1 MEHIV
6 EFKNV
11 IVEYQMKHYNLR
23 AVNDFSL
30 KIPRG
35 KITAL
40 VGESGSGKTTLAS
53 TLLNNVSKPGKIVS
67 GEILYYGGES
77 VYNIL
82 DLDSKKLNQFRW
94 SKISM
99 VFQGAQNA
107 LNPIMTIF
115 EQFYETLKVHRHD
128 ITEEEAEAICIQYL
142 ELVNLDYEKVFKAYP
157 HELSGGMKQ
166 RVMIAFS
173 LLLEPSLI
181 ILDEPTTALDV
192 IVQDYIFKLLKKIN
206 VELKISMLLLTHDIS
221 VVSKYAD
228 YVAVMYGGKLM
239 EYGSVKNVFTQK
251 RHPYTKG
258 LIESTPS
265 LDKDIDS
272 IKPIP
277 GNPPD
282 LMNMPSGC
290 VFHPRCNKA
299 FSACPITDPKL
310 VLLENGN
317 HLVKCLLYK
326 GGDDNE

>member
-1 MEHIV
+1 MEYIV

-11 IVEYQMKHYNLR
+11 IVEYVMKKYNLR

-30 KIPRG
+30 KIKQG

-40 VGESGSGKTTLAS
+40 VGESGSGKTTIAN
-53 TLLNNVSKPGKIVS
+53 TLLKNISEPGRIIS
-67 GEILYYGGES
+67 GEVIYYQEDNEIDITKLEGES
-77 VYNIL
+77 
-82 DLDSKKLNQFRW
+82 LNNFRW

-107 LNPIMTIF
+107 LNPIMTIYD
-115 EQFYETLKVHRHD
+115 QFYETLKVHRKS
-128 ITEEEAEAICIQYL
+128 ITEDEVIEISTRYL
-142 ELVNLDYEKVFKAYP
+142 NLVNLDSEKIFKAYP

-206 VELKISMLLLTHDIS
+206 LELKISMLLLTHDIS

-239 EYGSVKNVFTQK
+239 EYGTVKTVFGEK
-251 RHPYTKG
+251 SHPYTEG
-258 LIESTPS
+258 LINSTPS
-265 LDKDIDS
+265 LDKDIDL
-272 IKPIP
+272 IKTIP

-282 LMNMPSGC
+282 LTDMPSGC
-290 VFHPRCNKA
+290 IFHPRCAKA
-299 FSACPITDPKL
+299 FDRCSLVEPKAFN
-310 VLLENGN
+310 VKSD
-317 HLVKCLLYK
+317 HIVKCLLFET
-326 GGDDNE
+326 GDNK

>member
-1 MEHIV
+1 MENIV

-11 IVEYQMKHYNLR
+11 IVEYQMKKYNLR

-30 KIPRG
+30 KIKKG

-40 VGESGSGKTTLAS
+40 VGESGSGKTTIAN
-53 TLLNNVSKPGKIVS
+53 TLLKNVSEPGRVIS
-67 GEILYYGGES
+67 GNVLYYHDNEVIDITKLEGES
-77 VYNIL
+77 
-82 DLDSKKLNQFRW
+82 LNSFRW

-107 LNPIMTIF
+107 LNPIMTIYD
-115 EQFYETLKVHRHD
+115 QFYETLKVHRKNV
-128 ITEEEAEAICIQYL
+128 TEVDVIEISKRYL
-142 ELVNLDYEKVFKAYP
+142 ELVNLDTEKVFKAYP

-206 VELKISMLLLTHDIS
+206 LELKISMLLLTHDIS

-239 EYGSVKNVFTQK
+239 EYGTVKTVFGDK
-251 RHPYTKG
+251 SHPYTEG
-258 LIESTPS
+258 LINSTPS
-265 LDKDIDS
+265 LDKDIEL
-272 IKPIP
+272 IKTIP

-282 LMNMPSGC
+282 LTDMPTGC
-290 VFHPRCNKA
+290 IFHPRCAKA
-299 FSACPITDPKL
+299 FDQCHLVEPKNTALSADHI
-310 VLLENGN
+310 
-317 HLVKCLLYK
+317 VKCLLYEA
-326 GGDDNE
+326 GDDK